1 VFRDVFLPIQP
12 KVFCFAQGFASQ
24 GHQRPVLLLADLVH
38 PLVHL
43 LHDMELVEDDFI
55 LAQWQ
60 LFKDG
65 LDIGLPHVHRD
76 YLDGS

>member
-1 VFRDVFLPIQP
+1 M
-12 KVFCFAQGFASQ
+12 
-24 GHQRPVLLLADLVH
+24 LLLADLVH

-43 LHDMELVEDDFI
+43 FHDMELVEDDFI

-60 LFKDG
+60 PFKGG

-76 YLDGS
+76 CLDGS

>member
-1 VFRDVFLPIQP
+1 
-12 KVFCFAQGFASQ
+12 
-24 GHQRPVLLLADLVH
+24 
-38 PLVHL
+38 
-43 LHDMELVEDDFI
+43 MELVEDDFI